1 MGISTPKTEKQSN
14 IDPDTMLAM
23 DQESLSIEGQVLD
36 GNQTQTHRGI
46 KSRHAQ
52 MMAIGG
58 AIGTSLFVGTGKALA
73 LAGPGLLL
81 IAYITICVLVYGVL
95 TATCEMN
102 TFLPVSGASPAYY
115 ATRFVSPSLGFAMGW
130 LYWYSF
136 GIIVAYEITAAAI
149 VIDYWPNSIPIAV
162 LITIMLVLIL
172 ALNFAPVKVYGETE
186 FWFASL
192 KVLMIVGLLI
202 LSFILFWGGGPDKQ
216 RLGFHYWKDPGAMK
230 PYLVEGD
237 TGRFCAFLYVLCYS
251 VFSFN
256 FTPELIVIASGE
268 MKSPRK
274 NIPRAAKMSFWRLLI
289 FYIGSIL
296 AMGVICPSDAS
307 GLTSGSGV
315 AASPFVIAIRNAGI
329 HGLDSVINAVIITSA
344 LSSGNSYLF
353 MSSRSLYSLAVA
365 GGAPK
370 IFTRCNRYGLPY
382 YAVMA
387 SSLFAFL
394 SYMNCASSPATVFNW
409 FVSITNTAGF
419 ISWICCCGM
428 FHRFRKACRLAS
440 ITPADLHYS
449 SKTQPYLVW
458 ASTILFPILLLCNG
472 FSVFF
477 PGHWSVTDFLIAY
490 IGIFVFL
497 TIYLIHRLV
506 HWKDAWMFK
515 AEDIDLTS
523 GIEEIEALEFE
534 EQNQETTEDKSKAR
548 KFFGV
553 LWE

>member
-1 MGISTPKTEKQSN
+1 MGASIEKQSKTMSSM
-14 IDPDTMLAM
+14 DP
-23 DQESLSIEGQVLD
+23 ESLLIEGKIID
-36 GNQTQTHRGI
+36 IPQTQTRRGI
-46 KSRHAQ
+46 KSRHSQ

-58 AIGTSLFVGTGKALA
+58 AIGTSLFVGTGEALA
-73 LAGPGLLL
+73 LAGPALLL
-81 IAYITICVLVYGVL
+81 IAYIIICILVYGVL
-95 TATCEMN
+95 TATCEIN
-102 TFLPVSGASPAYY
+102 TFLPISGASPAYY
-115 ATRFVSPSLGFAMGW
+115 AAQFISPSIGFALGW

-149 VIDYWPNSIPIAV
+149 VINYWPNSVPIAAF
-162 LITIMLVLIL
+162 ITIMLAVIL

-192 KVLMIVGLLI
+192 KVLMIIGLLV
-202 LSFILFWGGGPDKQ
+202 LSFILFWGGGPDRQ

-230 PYLVEGD
+230 PYLVSGD

-274 NIPRAAKMSFWRLLI
+274 NIPRAAKMCFWRLLI

-296 AMGVICPSDAS
+296 AMGLICPSDAS
-307 GLTSGSGV
+307 GLTNGSGV
-315 AASPFVIAIRNAGI
+315 AASPFVIAIKTAGI

-344 LSSGNSYLF
+344 LSSGNSYLY
-353 MSSRSLYSLAVA
+353 MSSRSLYSLAIA
-365 GGAPK
+365 GRAPK
-370 IFTRCNRYGLPY
+370 IFARCNRYGLPY

-394 SYMNCASSPATVFNW
+394 AYMNCASSPATVFTW
-409 FVSITNTAGF
+409 FVSVTNTAGF
-419 ISWICCCGM
+419 ISWICCCVM

-440 ITPADLHYS
+440 ILPTDLHYS
-449 SKTQPYLVW
+449 SRAQPYLGWV
-458 ASTILFPILLLCNG
+458 ATVIFPILLLCNG
-472 FSVFF
+472 FYVFF
-477 PGHWSVTDFLIAY
+477 PGHWSVTDFLVAY

-497 TIYLIHRLV
+497 AIYLVHRLL
-506 HWKDAWMFK
+506 HLEDAWIIK
-515 AEDIDLTS
+515 AENIDLTL
-523 GIEEIEALEFE
+523 GLKEIEALEFE
-534 EQNQETTEDKSKAR
+534 EPQRITKERSKASKILR
-548 KFFGV
+548 V